1 MQIHE
6 LKVKKKTSRKR
17 VGRGGKKGTYSGR
30 GMKGQKSRSG
40 ASQSPTFE
48 GGKTTLIQKTKKLK
62 GFKSRNPKKLA
73 INLSVLEAKFKD
85 GEKVNA
91 KSLKEKKVI
100 RKISQAI
107 KILSEGEITKKII
120 IENIE
125 ISKKAKEKIEKAG
138 GKIEEK
144 KEKTT
149 QTAVK
154 EGKEKKEKPS
164 KKENK

>member
-73 INLSVLEAKFKD
+73 VNLDTLEAKFKD
-85 GEKVNA
+85 GDKVNG
-91 KSLKEKKVI
+91 KSLKEKKII
-100 RKISQAI
+100 RKEKQPV
-107 KILSEGEITKKII
+107 KILSDGKISKKLVF
-120 IENIE
+120 ENLE
-125 ISKKAKEKIEKAG
+125 VSKKAKEKIEKAG
-138 GKIEEK
+138 GKVEL
-144 KEKTT
+144 
-149 QTAVK
+149 
-154 EGKEKKEKPS
+154 KEKKEKKEETP